1 MAADRWLSGWRTDQV
16 LSAIDGWPADWA
28 RLDRLLR
35 TFEPADVLTLERRY
49 RTEER
54 TLARLLAEPD
64 GTEVTTPLPG
74 EPDGVAV
81 TAPLPGEPNSTAA
94 TAPPPGEPDGVA
106 VTAPLPGEPNSTA
119 ATAPPPGE
127 PDGVAVTA
135 PLPGE
140 PNSTALLASG
150 RYCAGER
157 TLVPLLHG
165 PHVAAVAALVTLDR
179 SGRLREAGVRWLAGT
194 GDPFGL
200 PFLLL
205 RAADP
210 VDQVRT
216 VAIAALERWLV
227 ADRAPLLT
235 AMLPIV
241 ERLRQ
246 RRRGQAVAERLAEI
260 IANVP

>member
-49 RTEER
+49 RAEER

-64 GTEVTTPLPG
+64 GTEVTTPL
-74 EPDGVAV
+74 
-81 TAPLPGEPNSTAA
+81 
-94 TAPPPGEPDGVA
+94 PGEPDGVA

-260 IANVP
+260 IANIP